1 MFKNIFR
8 RIIRMKKKFK
18 MVDLDCANCAAKM
31 EAAIKKLDG
40 VNDATVSFMMQKLT
54 IDADDA
60 RFDEIMQEVV
70 KVCKKVEPDCQIQL

>member
-1 MFKNIFR
+1 
-8 RIIRMKKKFK
+8 

-31 EAAIKKLDG
+31 EDAIKKIDG

-60 RFDEIMQEVV
+60 RFDEIIAGSRCCMQKGRAGLPDSAV
-70 KVCKKVEPDCQIQL
+70 KPEKV